1 MVNCAESNRRFE
13 RSTWSFAD
21 AFIWHYDHGRGVV
34 LYQSG
39 LILTGRITALG
50 GIVFFL
56 MFQAYDSTCSYK
68 GKDNSVEIDNVDV
81 MMGRSTDGT
90 FFIRIE
96 TDNNSTEVQLT
107 PEAYAKASTGIEV
120 LS

>member
-1 MVNCAESNRRFE
+1 MANSRLQA
-13 RSTWSFAD
+13 
-21 AFIWHYDHGRGVV
+21 HYRHGGVFNE
-34 LYQSG
+34 G
-39 LILTGRITALG
+39 LHDLI